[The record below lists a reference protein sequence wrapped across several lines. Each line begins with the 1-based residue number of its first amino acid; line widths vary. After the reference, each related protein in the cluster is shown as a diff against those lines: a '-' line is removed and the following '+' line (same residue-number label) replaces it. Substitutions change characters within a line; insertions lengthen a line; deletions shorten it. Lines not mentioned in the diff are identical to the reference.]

1 MHISFDRVTH
11 TYNKDT
17 QLELTALSGIS
28 FELPSH
34 RSLGILGGTGSGKT
48 TLIKLLNGLLYPTS
62 GRILIDGKDTRDY
75 GSDLALRVGVVFQRP
90 ERQLF
95 EDTVFND
102 ISFVLR
108 RFSGLPHS
116 EIREIAWSAGR
127 MMGLNLDRIGERHPE
142 SLSDS
147 EKRKVAIAGILVN
160 QPHILVLD
168 EPGVGLD
175 PAAVSD
181 LVQLL
186 GTMKTSGDRSVIIVS
201 HDMGPFLPILDTLLV
216 LNQGKLSAIGTPEEV
231 CGELAEDP
239 EMRNILP
246 PIALLVHELRLAGF
260 PIPFGEYRIP
270 ELAEEIARL
279 AGDHRI

>member
-1 MHISFDRVTH
+1 MHITFDRVTH

-17 QLELTALSGIS
+17 PLELTALSGIS
-28 FELPSH
+28 FDLPSD

-48 TLIKLLNGLLYPTS
+48 TLIKLLNGLLYPTN
-62 GRILIDGKDTRDY
+62 GRVLIDGKDTRDY
-75 GSDLALRVGVVFQRP
+75 GSELALRVGVVFQRP

-108 RFSGLPHS
+108 RFSGLPQS
-116 EIREIAWSAGR
+116 EIREITWSAGR
-127 MMGLNLDRIGERHPE
+127 LMGLNLDHIGERHPE

-160 QPHILVLD
+160 QPRVLVLD

-175 PAAVSD
+175 PATVSD

-186 GTMKTSGDRSVIIVS
+186 GTMKASGERSVIIVS
-201 HDMGPFLPILDTLLV
+201 HDIGPFLPILDTLLV
-216 LNQGKLSAIGTPEEV
+216 LNQGKRAAMGTPEEV
-231 CGELAEDP
+231 CEELSEHI
-239 EMRNILP
+239 EMRSILP

-260 PIPFGEYRIP
+260 SIPFGEYRIP

-279 AGDHRI
+279 AGDHRE

>member
-1 MHISFDRVTH
+1 MHITFDRVTH

-17 QLELTALSGIS
+17 PLELTALSGIS
-28 FELPSH
+28 FELPSS

-48 TLIKLLNGLLYPTS
+48 TVIKLLNGLLYPTN
-62 GRILIDGKDTRDY
+62 GRVLIDGKDTRDY
-75 GSDLALRVGVVFQRP
+75 GSELALRVGVVFQRP

-108 RFSGLPHS
+108 RFSGLPQS
-116 EIREIAWSAGR
+116 EIREITWSAGR
-127 MMGLNLDRIGERHPE
+127 LMGLNLDHIGERHPE

-160 QPHILVLD
+160 QPRVLVLD

-175 PAAVSD
+175 PATVSD

-186 GTMKTSGDRSVIIVS
+186 GTMKASGERSFIIVS
-201 HDMGPFLPILDTLLV
+201 HDIGPFLPILDTLLV
-216 LNQGKLSAIGTPEEV
+216 LNQGKRAAMGTPEEV
-231 CGELAEDP
+231 CGELSEEI
-239 EMRNILP
+239 EMRSILP

-260 PIPFGEYRIP
+260 SIPFGEYRIP

-279 AGDHRI
+279 AGDHRV

>member
-1 MHISFDRVTH
+1 MHITFDRVSH

-17 QLELTALSGIS
+17 QLELTALRDVS
-28 FELPSH
+28 FELASH

-62 GRILIDGKDTRDY
+62 GRVLIDGKDTRDY
-75 GSDLALRVGVVFQRP
+75 GSELALRVGVVFQRP

-108 RFSGLPHS
+108 RFSGLSQS
-116 EIREIAWSAGR
+116 EIHEITFSAGQL
-127 MMGLNLDRIGERHPE
+127 MGLNLDHIGERHPE
-142 SLSDS
+142 SLADG
-147 EKRKVAIAGILVN
+147 EKRRVAIAGILVN
-160 QPHILVLD
+160 RPQVLVLD

-181 LVQLL
+181 LIQVL
-186 GTMKTSGDRSVIIVS
+186 GTVKASGERSVIVVS

-216 LNQGKLSAIGTPEEV
+216 LNQGKLAAMGTPEEV
-231 CGELAEDP
+231 CEELSEDR
-239 EMRNILP
+239 EMRSILP

-260 PIPFGEYRIP
+260 PIPVGEYRIP
-270 ELAEEIARL
+270 KLAEEIARL
-279 AGDHRI
+279 AGDHRV